1 MAYASASFA
10 QCPQST
16 VSFVGKNASG
26 AVIFEVTKTSDAP
39 SAQVSY
45 GRSSS
50 ASYDRIDRTVQAVA
64 DVYVNEAYRHISHA
78 VVVEH
83 FQLHGAVEAWVT
95 IRLTLTAS
103 GITDPSYR
111 MAWVAGSASLTARG
125 QIASAETT
133 NTSIAPFIEIS
144 TYVLEGE
151 PLEVTYETMAD
162 GWGYEPAMRVSGHLE
177 FIGLSDGAAIL
188 PCDSALPV
196 KVTTW
201 GAVKA
206 LYR

>member
-1 MAYASASFA
+1 MAYASALFA

-16 VSFVGKNASG
+16 VSFVGKNVYG
-26 AVIFEVTKTSDAP
+26 AVVFEVIDRSDAP

-50 ASYDRIDRTVQAVA
+50 ASYNRVDRTVQAVA
-64 DVYVNEAYRHISHA
+64 NVYADEAHQHISHA

-83 FQLHGAVEAWVT
+83 FQLRGAMSARVT

-103 GITDPSYR
+103 VITDPSYR
-111 MAWVAGSASLTARG
+111 MAWVVGSASLTARD
-125 QIASAETT
+125 QTASAETT

-162 GWGYEPAMRVSGHLE
+162 GWGYEPHITVSGHLE
-177 FIGLSDGAAIL
+177 FIGLSDGAEIL
-188 PCDSALPV
+188 PCNSSLPV
-196 KVTTW
+196 KATSW